1 MSHKLLRSQGKISGA
16 EFRQLSRER
25 RLYPGLYKIHER
37 QYARRPVG
45 FRTRGRGPSR
55 VVFPVGVREDLRFV
69 ARGVSRGVKETR
81 AALAERRLNKE
92 RFEEYLRQF
101 ELDGEGSL
109 CQAGRS
115 GADAWK
121 VRIERAR
128 AIFREVFTLADEII
142 ARNEELHSPRSA

>member
-45 FRTRGRGPSR
+45 FRTRGRGSSR

-69 ARGVSRGVKETR
+69 TRGVSRGVKETR

-92 RFEEYLRQF
+92 RFEEYLRQEGGRAA
-101 ELDGEGSL
+101 ELRAEEVRQREL
-109 CQAGRS
+109 LEEIETV
-115 GADAWK
+115 DA
-121 VRIERAR
+121 
-128 AIFREVFTLADEII
+128 
-142 ARNEELHSPRSA
+142 